1 MCPVAHYDTTAEE
14 LLEQTDGHIDV
25 LVVSAGTGG
34 TLTGIGR
41 KLKDRLPNVKI
52 VGVDPVGSILAEPEP
67 LNDENR
73 LQSYKVEPRGR
84 VFPWIEGCETR
95 LLDFFPPQNVCPLRR
110 HAEQSHLCIQVEG
123 IGYDFIPTVLDR
135 SLVDEWVKTKGMW
148 QDRPD
153 WRYEA
158 QGRPPS
164 VSVAL
169 GT

>member
-73 LQSYKVEPRGR
+73 LQSYKVEPSGRGLPGFR
-84 VFPWIEGCETR
+84 VEKSASSTSF
-95 LLDFFPPQNVCPLRR
+95 L
-110 HAEQSHLCIQVEG
+110 
-123 IGYDFIPTVLDR
+123 
-135 SLVDEWVKTKGMW
+135 
-148 QDRPD
+148 
-153 WRYEA
+153 
-158 QGRPPS
+158 
-164 VSVAL
+164 
-169 GT
+169 